1 MSEHGISADPAVAP
15 PGGVQIPASAP
26 RAIVAADYAR
36 IVAAPESADANAL
49 TAVADRPSRLA
60 ADQLTA
66 RIPRTAAGPS
76 RQTLELQIHLLGTP
90 WVTANGTTLRLSRSA
105 AQTLAF
111 LAIGPDEGRSR
122 TLMATQLFADCPEPV
137 ARRRLSTALWRL
149 RTELRDSLGR
159 DVVNSAS
166 PHRIC
171 LLPDVEIHVDAKE
184 FRDRVTPALNR
195 PVESLAAGEAEGL
208 AAAAASYTGSLLET
222 AYDDWVVA
230 ERDNL
235 SDLYLA
241 VLDLLVQYHG
251 RLGDPARVAQ
261 YAAKAVL
268 LEPLREDLH
277 RHVMLA
283 FDRCGRPDL
292 ADRQFET
299 FRLALLRELGADPM
313 PETVALHTRITAGHG
328 AARSGDLAA
337 LVADLERARRDA
349 RELAA
354 LVERALDAVVRLR

>member
-1 MSEHGISADPAVAP
+1 M
-15 PGGVQIPASAP
+15 
-26 RAIVAADYAR
+26 AIDQFAAR
-36 IVAAPESADANAL
+36 
-49 TAVADRPSRLA
+49 T
-60 ADQLTA
+60 
-66 RIPRTAAGPS
+66 PRTGVLPS
-76 RQTLELQIHLLGTP
+76 GQTLELHVHLLGTP
-90 WVTANGTTLRLSRSA
+90 RVTANGTTLRLSRSA

-122 TLMATQLFADCPEPV
+122 ILMAAQLFADCPEPV

-149 RTELRDSLGR
+149 RTEFRDCLGR
-159 DVVNSAS
+159 DIVNSVS

-171 LLPDVEIHVDAKE
+171 LMPNVDVHVDAKE
-184 FRDRVTPALNR
+184 FRERVTPALNR
-195 PVESLAAGEAEGL
+195 PVESLGVEEAEGL
-208 AAAAASYTGSLLET
+208 AAAVASYTGSLLET
-222 AYDDWVVA
+222 TYDDWVIA

-241 VLDLLVQYHG
+241 VLDLLVQYYG
-251 RLGDPARVAQ
+251 RLGDSAQ
-261 YAAKAVL
+261 VTRYAAKAVA

-283 FDRCGRPDL
+283 FDRSGRPDL

-337 LVADLERARRDA
+337 LVADLERARRDVQ
-349 RELAA
+349 ELAA